1 MIIART
7 IEFLTLGA
15 LLLAPLMHAQDLS
28 GYREFRLGSD
38 LRFIAN
44 QTGMVISD
52 AKTIH
57 LRPALIQELE
67 WHPGRQVGPASKEPD
82 SVSEIRFSFYNGDL
96 FEILVRYDRD
106 KTEGLTDADLIAAIS
121 ARYGLATRPT
131 RKNIT
136 FSSSSVYND
145 KERIIACWEDTQYS
159 FNLYRS
165 SFQPTFGM
173 VVFSKKLDG
182 LARAAIANAIR
193 LDEQEAP
200 QREIERKSVEDR
212 ESRLTLEKARLLNKA
227 AFRP

>member
-7 IEFLTLGA
+7 MEFLAFGV

-38 LRFIAN
+38 LKFIAN
-44 QTGMVISD
+44 QTGMATSD

-67 WHPGRQVGPASKEPD
+67 WHSGRQVGPASKEPD

-96 FEILVRYDRD
+96 FQILVRYDRD

-121 ARYGLATRPT
+121 EQYGLATRPM
-131 RKNIT
+131 RRNIT

-173 VVFSKKLDG
+173 VVFAKKLDV
-182 LARAAIANAIR
+182 LARAAIASAIR
-193 LDEQEAP
+193 LDAQEAP
-200 QREIERKSVEDR
+200 QREIDRKTVEDR
-212 ESRLTLEKARLLNKA
+212 ESRLTLEKARLLNKST
-227 AFRP
+227 FRP